1 MTQPSFVLCAV
12 DFSPPS
18 ADVARHAVA
27 FAAGTASGIGGT
39 SRVALLHV
47 VEPLLMQAAAIGGDH
62 TRLLDD
68 CKHAL
73 AALASSV
80 TSTGLAEPPAI
91 EVRSGLPHVEI
102 LKAAAERHARLIV
115 LGTQGQTGAA
125 RLFFGSTAQRVL
137 RETSTIVLVVPP
149 GASPL
154 VQDGPAGP
162 TLALRHVIA
171 ALDFGDTTGAT
182 VRAAAGLAAQAR
194 AELTLAHAVAPAR
207 GLERWSRL
215 LDAHQAQ
222 RVVKAGEELALLARE
237 VQAQVPGVGVRTSAA
252 EGEPERVLA
261 GLAGQQPGT
270 VIVMG
275 VRRGGGLLGPQPG
288 STAYRV
294 LSLSHVPVLV
304 VPARLR

>member
-1 MTQPSFVLCAV
+1 MTQPPLVLCPV

-18 ADVARHAVA
+18 ADIARHAVA
-27 FAAGTASGIGGT
+27 FAAGAQSEAVGTA
-39 SRVALLHV
+39 RVTLLHV
-47 VEPLLMQAAAIGGDH
+47 LEPLLVQAAAMTGDQ
-62 TRLLDD
+62 TRLQDD
-68 CKHAL
+68 CRHAL

-80 TSTGLAEPPAI
+80 TSTALAEPPALEI
-91 EVRSGLPHVEI
+91 RTGLPHVEI
-102 LKAAAERHARLIV
+102 LKAAAERHATLIV

-125 RLFFGSTAQRVL
+125 RLFFGSTAHRVL
-137 RETSTIVLVVPP
+137 RETATPVLVVPP

-154 VQDGPAGP
+154 VQNGAAGP
-162 TLALRHVIA
+162 TLALAHVVA
-171 ALDFGDTTGAT
+171 ALDFGDTTAAT
-182 VRAAAGLAAQAR
+182 VQAAAGLASRTGAA
-194 AELTLAHAVAPAR
+194 LTLAHVVTPAR
-207 GLERWSRL
+207 GLERWSAMV
-215 LDAHQAQ
+215 DAHQAQ
-222 RVVKAGEELALLARE
+222 RVTKAGGELAMLARE
-237 VQAQVPGVGVRTSAA
+237 VQVEGREVRTAVT

-261 GLAGQQPGT
+261 GLAGQMPGT

>member
-1 MTQPSFVLCAV
+1 MTQLHLVLCPV

-18 ADVARHAVA
+18 ADIARHAVA
-27 FAAGTASGIGGT
+27 FAAGAASGIAGKA
-39 SRVALLHV
+39 RVTLLHV
-47 VEPLLMQAAAIGGDH
+47 VEPLLMQAAAMTGDQ
-62 TRLLDD
+62 TRLQDD

-80 TSTGLAEPPAI
+80 ASTGLAEPPAL

-102 LKAAAERHARLIV
+102 LKAAAEHHATLIV

-137 RETSTIVLVVPP
+137 RESATFVLVVPP

-154 VQDGPAGP
+154 VHDGPTGP
-162 TLALRHVIA
+162 ALSLRHVIA
-171 ALDFGDTTGAT
+171 ALDFSDTTGAT
-182 VRAAAGLAAQAR
+182 VQAAAGLAAR
-194 AELTLAHAVAPAR
+194 TGAELTLAHVVTPAR
-207 GLERWSRL
+207 GLERWSGMV
-215 LDAHQAQ
+215 DAHQAQ
-222 RVVKAGEELALLARE
+222 RVAKAGEELALLARE
-237 VQAQVPGVGVRTSAA
+237 VQAQVPEVRTSVA

-261 GLAGQQPGT
+261 GLSGQVPGT